1 MLNVEAAG
9 VPNEKPPPDAVVFAW
24 VPKLKEP
31 VELGA
36 AWVAAPKENP
46 PPEAAG
52 VELVIPKFVPVT
64 GAVVFCVPKEKPVED

>member
-1 MLNVEAAG
+1 MVAAG
-9 VPNEKPPPDAVVFAW
+9 KEKPPPDAVLFAG

-31 VELGA
+31 VAFGA
-36 AWVAAPKENP
+36 AWVALPKVNP

-64 GAVVFCVPKEKPVED
+64 AAVAF